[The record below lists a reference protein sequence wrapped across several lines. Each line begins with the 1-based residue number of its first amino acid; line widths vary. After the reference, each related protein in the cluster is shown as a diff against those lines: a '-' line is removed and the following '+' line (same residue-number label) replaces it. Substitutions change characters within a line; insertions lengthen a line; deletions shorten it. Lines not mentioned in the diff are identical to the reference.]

1 MKLICMAGDC
11 GSGKTTAIDIMAQ
24 NLPNSVIVRGDL
36 YLKDALLNS
45 TKEFEDIYNVPLDRK
60 QPFRSF
66 MSVSVSDST
75 AINIKNYIR
84 MFNAFIPFIEN
95 EIEKAIKEYK
105 NKDKDFIL
113 VEYVALP
120 SYKTWKK
127 ADYRAMI
134 TSENELRI
142 NKLKERMI
150 SKYDKNEEKFTLLSE
165 TALTLFTERADNVDF
180 IIKNKYN
187 ENFRNDLIECCQ
199 KIVM

>member
-1 MKLICMAGDC
+1 MKLICIAGDC

-24 NLPNSVIVRGDL
+24 NLPNSVMVRGDL
-36 YLKDALLNS
+36 YLKDALLNN

-60 QPFRSF
+60 QPFQSF
-66 MSVSVSDST
+66 MSVSVSAST
-75 AINIKNYIR
+75 AINVKNYIR

-95 EIEKAIKEYK
+95 EIEKAIKE

-120 SYKTWKK
+120 SYKTWEK
-127 ADYRAMI
+127 ADYRAII

-165 TALTLFTERADNVDF
+165 TALTLFTERADNVGF

-187 ENFRNDLIECCQ
+187 KNFKNDLIKCCQ